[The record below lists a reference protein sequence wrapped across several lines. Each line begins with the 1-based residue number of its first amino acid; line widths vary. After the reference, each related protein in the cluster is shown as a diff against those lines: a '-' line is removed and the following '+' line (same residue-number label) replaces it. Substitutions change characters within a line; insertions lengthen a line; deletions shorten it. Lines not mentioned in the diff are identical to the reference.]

1 MEPDKMTIAE
11 LRQYAKSLGVDLT
24 GLKKKADILA
34 AIKTATAEDEVAEA
48 EIIESAEEE
57 TGITVLC
64 TPGIVKA
71 NFGEAN
77 AKLDEMLS
85 LYEGWEPSADNPNDV
100 EQCKLHR
107 RYLNGIAN
115 KLETR
120 RKEIKRAVMA
130 PYDSFEIEYK
140 TLLAKIKDVSGRLS
154 EVEGEAEQRRKDEK
168 SSLLREEYESF
179 AGSLAELVP
188 YEKIEEPKW
197 LNKSVPFE
205 KACDEMAEKVYRIS
219 EALEM
224 LQAANLAYYEHA
236 KLIYLDTLNYEE
248 AIKANHRLEQAAQR
262 EVMMEQAKQGY
273 EVRPPVP
280 IPAAPSA
287 DYYDGYI
294 STDYIPEPKPETAPL
309 SPSQD
314 FKSFDPMT
322 CEPEH
327 RAVCPE
333 PIPHTP
339 EPQQNQTCDE
349 IAQLL
354 SVYPESKLQNVL
366 EALKASQSEQVELM
380 KPYVMIIQ
388 QATVKQL
395 QAVGKFCGLV
405 GVTGVFKCGT
415 LHQVAQAERQTRE
428 PLLQMG
434 A

>member
-71 NFGEAN
+71 NFDEAN

-168 SSLLREEYESF
+168 SSRLREEYESF
-179 AGSLAELVP
+179 AGALAEAIP
-188 YEKIEEPKW
+188 YSKIEDPKW
-197 LNKSVPFE
+197 LNKTVSFQ
-205 KACDEMAEKVYRIS
+205 KACDELEEKVYSIS

-224 LQAANLAYYEHA
+224 LQAANLPYYEHA
-236 KLIYLDTLNYEE
+236 RLVYLDTLNYQE
-248 AIKANHRLEQAAQR
+248 AMQANHRLEQAAQR
-262 EVMMEQAKQGY
+262 EAMMEQAKQGY
-273 EVRPPVP
+273 EPPAP
-280 IPAAPSA
+280 IPLPPS
-287 DYYDGYI
+287 
-294 STDYIPEPKPETAPL
+294 P
-309 SPSQD
+309 PSQE
-314 FKSFDPMT
+314 FEPFDPMT

-333 PIPHTP
+333 PIPQTTP
-339 EPQQNQTCDE
+339 EPPQNQTCDE
-349 IAQLL
+349 IARLL

-366 EALKASQSEQVELM
+366 EALKTSQKETIEPM
-380 KPYVMIIQ
+380 EPYVMVINE
-388 QATVKQL
+388 ASVSQL
-395 QAVGKFCGLV
+395 RAVGKLCGLI
-405 GVTGVFKCGT
+405 GVTGVFKKGTVEILEPEQIEKLRHCGFDGDVVGV
-415 LHQVAQAERQTRE
+415 LKK
-428 PLLQMG
+428 LM
-434 A
+434 